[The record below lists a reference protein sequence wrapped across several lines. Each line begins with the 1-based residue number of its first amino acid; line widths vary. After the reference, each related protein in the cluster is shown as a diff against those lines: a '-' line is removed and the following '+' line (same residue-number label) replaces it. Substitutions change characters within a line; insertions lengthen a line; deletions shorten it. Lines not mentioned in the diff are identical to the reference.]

1 MKIYMIDLYND
12 IGLNYSNKDDYIKN
26 LYDVYVN
33 IYFPMITWER
43 LEQIVLLTNGK
54 VERELSLIEN
64 QFLTLSND
72 SWIC

>member
-1 MKIYMIDLYND
+1 MIDLYND